1 MHFKILGQITEV
13 EVIAT
18 GTAIRERKRLR
29 KNYGKGRWRK
39 VKVRD
44 GEKGPITVR
53 VLLARDVSASQAS
66 GWLRARRLRFPRSG
80 GVPLGRQAVMVVV
93 AGRQRGQLAAEDR

>member
-13 EVIAT
+13 EVTAT

-39 VKVRD
+39 VKGVAEVEFTD
-44 GEKGPITVR
+44 GTICQAEVHWYQAHGIGAKEYKIKR
-53 VLLARDVSASQAS
+53 VV
-66 GWLRARRLRFPRSG
+66 
-80 GVPLGRQAVMVVV
+80 
-93 AGRQRGQLAAEDR
+93 E